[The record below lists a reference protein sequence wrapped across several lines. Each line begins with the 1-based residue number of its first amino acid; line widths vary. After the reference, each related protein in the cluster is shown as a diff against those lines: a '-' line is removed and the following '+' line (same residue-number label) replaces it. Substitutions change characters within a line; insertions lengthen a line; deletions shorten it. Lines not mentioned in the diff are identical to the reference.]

1 MTTDARTNAPG
12 GTEVR
17 PRTRRLLPLAGKLLL
32 VFAALAFVVLVMEAG
47 LRLVVRFPPPL
58 FRADPVL
65 GTTFRP
71 DFDDTVFVEE
81 SGRTVRL
88 QFNSLGFRDR
98 EWSVEKPQG
107 TRRIAVIGDSMIA
120 SIATDVD
127 DTLARRLERLLAD
140 DPAGVRHEVM
150 NFGVSGSSTAQ
161 ELKLYESL
169 VRRYRPDMVVC
180 AFCVWN
186 DLADNDNRLTASGN
200 RIYFELDEDGVLRE
214 LPRSGGKSRASNWLN
229 DHSRLYVWQKH
240 LTAKLKDRT
249 TASGGGVQP
258 SKMVFCREPP
268 ERIERAW
275 RLTEALL
282 TRFIDAVREDGGTF
296 VLALMPSADQV
307 YRERWDALVSQ
318 AEKAG
323 IRLEPDAPQRR
334 LAEFCR
340 RRDVGFVPIVDE
352 FRDFASQG
360 TVGATDEWLH
370 FGASGHF
377 NEAGNRVAAEALADR
392 LLR

>member
-1 MTTDARTNAPG
+1 MNTTDSPG
-12 GTEVR
+12 NR
-17 PRTRRLLPLAGKLLL
+17 PGSRLRRLVPIVGRLVLACGS
-32 VFAALAFVVLVMEAG
+32 LAFVVAVMETG

-71 DFDDTVFVEE
+71 RFDDTVFVEE
-81 SGRTVRL
+81 CGRTVRL
-88 QFNSLGFRDR
+88 RFNSLGFRDR
-98 EWSVEKPQG
+98 EWTVEKPAG

-120 SIATDVD
+120 SIATDED

-140 DPAGVRHEVM
+140 DPDGGRWEVM
-150 NFGVSGSSTAQ
+150 NFGISGSSTAQ
-161 ELKLYESL
+161 ELKLYEAV
-169 VRRYRPDMVVC
+169 VRRYRPDVVVC

-200 RIYFELDEDGVLRE
+200 RVYFELDDDGTLRE
-214 LPRSGGKSRASNWLN
+214 LPRSGGKSQASNWLN

-240 LTAKLKDRT
+240 LTAKLKERT
-249 TASGGGVQP
+249 AAAGGGMPP
-258 SKMVFCREPP
+258 SKMIFCPEPP

-282 TRFIDAVREDGGTF
+282 TRFIDRVRSDDATF

-307 YRERWDALVSQ
+307 YRERWDELSTQ
-318 AEKAG
+318 AAAAG
-323 IRLEPDAPQRR
+323 IRLDAEVPQQR

-340 RRDVGFVPIVDE
+340 RQEVGFVPLVDA
-352 FRDFASQG
+352 FRDFASQR
-360 TVGATDEWLH
+360 TVGAKAEWLH
-370 FGASGHF
+370 FNASGHF
-377 NEAGNRVAAEALADR
+377 NEAGNRVAAEALAGR

>member
-1 MTTDARTNAPG
+1 MTTDARVY
-12 GTEVR
+12 EVR
-17 PRTRRLLPLAGKLLL
+17 SRMRRLLPVAGRLLL
-32 VFAALAFVVLVMEAG
+32 VLASLVLVVAVMEAG

-71 DFDDTVFVEE
+71 DFDGNVFVEE
-81 SGRTVRL
+81 SGRNVRL
-88 QFNSLGFRDR
+88 RFNSLGFRDR
-98 EWSVEKPQG
+98 EWTVDKPEG

-127 DTLARRLERLLAD
+127 DTLARRLERLLED
-140 DPAGVRHEVM
+140 DPAGVRYEVM

-169 VRRYRPDMVVC
+169 VRRYRPDVVVC

-200 RIYFELDEDGVLRE
+200 RVYFELDDGGDLRE

-249 TASGGGVQP
+249 TAAGGGVPP
-258 SKMVFCREPP
+258 SKMIFCPEPP

-282 TRFIDAVREDGGTF
+282 ARFVDAVRDDGGTF
-296 VLALMPSADQV
+296 VLAMMPSADQV
-307 YRERWDALVSQ
+307 YRERWDAVSSQ
-318 AEKAG
+318 AAKAG
-323 IRLEPDAPQRR
+323 IRLDADAPKRR
-334 LAEFCR
+334 LEEFCR
-340 RRDVGFVPIVDE
+340 RQDVGFVPIVDA
-352 FRDFASQG
+352 FRDFAARG
-360 TVGATDEWLH
+360 TVAATDEWLH